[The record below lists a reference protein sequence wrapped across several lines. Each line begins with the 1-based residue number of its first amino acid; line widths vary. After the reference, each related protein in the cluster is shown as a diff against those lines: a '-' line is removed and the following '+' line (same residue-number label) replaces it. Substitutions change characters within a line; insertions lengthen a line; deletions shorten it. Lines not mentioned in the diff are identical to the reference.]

1 MWQSISSAAKTLG
14 DTVAPMIKEVLDS
27 DNEETTEDAPLF
39 DQDIIDVGV
48 INGNPD
54 TDLSHDKHNQ
64 FNDVDFDS
72 KERDAA
78 LADYYKD
85 QALQARK
92 EALALDAQLQD
103 SESEFQ
109 RILMQKNAEIKS
121 LKKKDLVS
129 KLQEEIASKSKLLQ
143 EQGMALAKL
152 KEQNKFQEERLNQ
165 QMKETKD
172 KQQGV
177 AQIKGADSDVVES
190 LKKKISDLEDR
201 LEFASKKRLSREN
214 SLRQELA
221 RARDETNAQAAS
233 KMNSEPQK
241 GDIALV
247 QKELDLANKTIQQ
260 CRNEQDTLSKLHED
274 DRQKMQA
281 ASEKAAELLRQMQS
295 EKEKLTSELKRAQ
308 QMSSEF
314 QQNSLS
320 KIQEL
325 EESKRILHE
334 QLSIKENE
342 LNDLKKTQD
351 ASLDGF
357 RARIQDLQA
366 SKTELEKQLTEKGIL
381 QNKFNEN
388 EICLVEARAQVDQLC
403 QEMLEMQT
411 KAQEHEESCNS
422 ESEAASSL
430 SSLRDLLHQACKN
443 FATESEMAAIPPGD
457 AEQQLQNILQMSSS
471 WKLEIQQASDCM
483 HKILTTFFSHPK
495 HRHLKIS
502 EMSKMVD
509 RGIREVFQQRIFG
522 LEQDVI
528 NLETAKKELSQ
539 TLEGAKS
546 EVHTCRRRINDLD
559 EKNRQFRKKWAE
571 VTKKDTTIAQLQA
584 VIDQMREQIQ
594 RQAQELVVLRK
605 TKAELQQ
612 LVESQAKDLSMLQ
625 TENSQHRNTLVAVE
639 SQSQDVQIYKQR
651 MMELEDN
658 MKQQATK
665 WETQEK
671 LLKDQLTTLHQ
682 SQASL
687 KQELYDTSMQLK
699 ASQADLAVAQQD
711 STRSE
716 TALQN
721 LHKVLEQFQ
730 AEKQAEAEHLE
741 KRLEDRLQAQEKAFK
756 AKESA
761 VQQLHKTALE
771 ETLKTNES
779 TQSKL
784 EKEIRT
790 LQAEVVRRDKD
801 IDNIRHALDEAVT
814 RLNVPENSTTVDKQ
828 LVVNLLVKY
837 ISSKRSVEV
846 LDLIA
851 RMLDFSES
859 ERQQVGL
866 TGNHSAQGSGLVGGL
881 LSSLMGPASTA
892 SAHVEGDNLAEMWAN
907 FLISE
912 AEGRR

>member
-1 MWQSISSAAKTLG
+1 
-14 DTVAPMIKEVLDS
+14 
-27 DNEETTEDAPLF
+27 
-39 DQDIIDVGV
+39 
-48 INGNPD
+48 
-54 TDLSHDKHNQ
+54 
-64 FNDVDFDS
+64 
-72 KERDAA
+72 
-78 LADYYKD
+78 
-85 QALQARK
+85 
-92 EALALDAQLQD
+92 
-103 SESEFQ
+103 
-109 RILMQKNAEIKS
+109 
-121 LKKKDLVS
+121 
-129 KLQEEIASKSKLLQ
+129 
-143 EQGMALAKL
+143 
-152 KEQNKFQEERLNQ
+152 
-165 QMKETKD
+165 MK
-172 KQQGV
+172 
-177 AQIKGADSDVVES
+177 
-190 LKKKISDLEDR
+190 
-201 LEFASKKRLSREN
+201 
-214 SLRQELA
+214 
-221 RARDETNAQAAS
+221 
-233 KMNSEPQK
+233 
-241 GDIALV
+241 
-247 QKELDLANKTIQQ
+247 
-260 CRNEQDTLSKLHED
+260 
-274 DRQKMQA
+274 
-281 ASEKAAELLRQMQS
+281 
-295 EKEKLTSELKRAQ
+295 
-308 QMSSEF
+308 
-314 QQNSLS
+314 
-320 KIQEL
+320 
-325 EESKRILHE
+325 
-334 QLSIKENE
+334 
-342 LNDLKKTQD
+342 
-351 ASLDGF
+351 
-357 RARIQDLQA
+357 
-366 SKTELEKQLTEKGIL
+366 
-381 QNKFNEN
+381 
-388 EICLVEARAQVDQLC
+388 
-403 QEMLEMQT
+403 
-411 KAQEHEESCNS
+411 
-422 ESEAASSL
+422 
-430 SSLRDLLHQACKN
+430 
-443 FATESEMAAIPPGD
+443 
-457 AEQQLQNILQMSSS
+457 
-471 WKLEIQQASDCM
+471 
-483 HKILTTFFSHPK
+483 
-495 HRHLKIS
+495 
-502 EMSKMVD
+502 
-509 RGIREVFQQRIFG
+509 
-522 LEQDVI
+522 
-528 NLETAKKELSQ
+528 
-539 TLEGAKS
+539 
-546 EVHTCRRRINDLD
+546 
-559 EKNRQFRKKWAE
+559 KNRQFRKKWAE

-594 RQAQELVVLRK
+594 RQAQELEVLRK

-881 LSSLMGPASTA
+881 LSSLMGPASSA